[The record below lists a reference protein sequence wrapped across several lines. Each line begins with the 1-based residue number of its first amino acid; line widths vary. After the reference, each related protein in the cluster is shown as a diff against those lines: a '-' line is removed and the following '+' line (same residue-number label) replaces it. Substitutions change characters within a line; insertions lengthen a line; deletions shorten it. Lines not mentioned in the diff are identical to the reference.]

1 MKNLLVHGVYLSVIA
16 VLSFLLYDKTK
27 TDDFVFMKSSEMLEE
42 SFKLTAKIGDG
53 VLKNIKQ
60 SIDASPQYHQYLTT
74 ALKCLKVSYN
84 LDSFTNI
91 LKVKKSLTN
100 NDISLLKKK
109 VEEQIQMRNLLISD
123 SLDKKELDKTS
134 LLPKLLADNVF
145 WSKIN
150 KTSRL
155 GFINQL
161 NIIKSGCLEDKMSLL
176 FYCDEKSSGKVS
188 TNCGFGLRVAIA
200 PKKAILVEG
209 EDMQAELYITEYKKY
224 SGNELSFEVNQKS
237 IEVKE
242 GVAIFKE
249 YKPKIGE
256 NKIRVTATL
265 KNLFTGGT
273 ETTLGELSYEVL
285 PKCSRDCA
293 KNQ

>member
-1 MKNLLVHGVYLSVIA
+1 
-16 VLSFLLYDKTK
+16 
-27 TDDFVFMKSSEMLEE
+27 
-42 SFKLTAKIGDG
+42 
-53 VLKNIKQ
+53 
-60 SIDASPQYHQYLTT
+60 
-74 ALKCLKVSYN
+74 
-84 LDSFTNI
+84 
-91 LKVKKSLTN
+91 
-100 NDISLLKKK
+100 
-109 VEEQIQMRNLLISD
+109 
-123 SLDKKELDKTS
+123 
-134 LLPKLLADNVF
+134 
-145 WSKIN
+145 
-150 KTSRL
+150 
-155 GFINQL
+155 
-161 NIIKSGCLEDKMSLL
+161 
-176 FYCDEKSSGKVS
+176 
-188 TNCGFGLRVAIA
+188 
-200 PKKAILVEG
+200 
-209 EDMQAELYITEYKKY
+209 MQAELYITEYKKY